1 MKIIC
6 FLINYFKVSQIP
18 KILGSDLF
26 ITFFLN
32 AQKET
37 QIEEDKSTEIIIF
50 LMNFEKITI
59 EIESFDV
66 TEDVLI
72 VKLLTFIFK

>member
-1 MKIIC
+1 MP
-6 FLINYFKVSQIP
+6 KV
-18 KILGSDLF
+18 LGSEVF

-37 QIEEDKSTEIIIF
+37 QIEVEKNAEIIIF
-50 LMNFEKITI
+50 LMNFEKITL

-72 VKLLTFIFK
+72 VRLLLII

>member
-1 MKIIC
+1 V
-6 FLINYFKVSQIP
+6 LN
-18 KILGSDLF
+18 SDLF

-37 QIEEDKSTEIIIF
+37 QIEVEKNAEMTIY
-50 LMNFEKITI
+50 LMNFEKII
-59 EIESFDV
+59 LEIESFDV

-72 VKLLTFIFK
+72 VNFWHAIIIY

>member
-1 MKIIC
+1 
-6 FLINYFKVSQIP
+6 LPKV
-18 KILGSDLF
+18 LNSDLF

-37 QIEEDKSTEIIIF
+37 QIEVEKNAEITIY
-50 LMNFEKITI
+50 LMNFEKII
-59 EIESFDV
+59 LEIESFDV

-72 VKLLTFIFK
+72 VKMH

>member
-1 MKIIC
+1 MP
-6 FLINYFKVSQIP
+6 KV
-18 KILGSDLF
+18 LNSDLF

-37 QIEEDKSTEIIIF
+37 QIEVEKNAEITIY
-50 LMNFEKITI
+50 LMNFEKII
-59 EIESFDV
+59 LEIESFDV

-72 VKLLTFIFK
+72 VKMH

>member
-1 MKIIC
+1 MIF
-6 FLINYFKVSQIP
+6 FLINCFKVSQIP

-72 VKLLTFIFK
+72 VKILTFIFK